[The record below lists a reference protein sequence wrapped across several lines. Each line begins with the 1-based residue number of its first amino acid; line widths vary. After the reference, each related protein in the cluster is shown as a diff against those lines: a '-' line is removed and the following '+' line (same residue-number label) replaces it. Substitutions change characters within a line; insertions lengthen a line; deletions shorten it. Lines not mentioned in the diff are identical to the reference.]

1 MMHDTFLQT
10 FKIYTLILLLF
21 TSSCAKEIY
30 TDEDAANAKR
40 EAQKV
45 GLTVM
50 IRDVGNPSADLSGFT
65 VAVSQY
71 GGDAEELTSA
81 DGITNLKVIQ
91 GDVVLHV
98 SKTGYIAATAVAT
111 TRTGE
116 KERTNTV
123 VIIPVISDTQGFG
136 TLSGT
141 VSVKTLLSAEEP
153 LAGALVSINM
163 DMNELIRLA
172 FQGLNGD
179 LNRFAPAMLS
189 YSSANLMQPVRTN
202 VSGEFQLTI
211 PATAAD
217 LAYTVN
223 VHETAWTQHTFC
235 SAIQTVVTN
244 GKNSPMLY
252 FHLTPYEK

>member
-1 MMHDTFLQT
+1 MYNNFLKT
-10 FKIYTLILLLF
+10 SKYYILVLLIF

-40 EAQKV
+40 EAQKT

-50 IRDVGNPSADLSGFT
+50 IRDIGNPSADLIGFT
-65 VAVSQY
+65 VAASQF
-71 GGDAEELTSA
+71 GENIEEFTSA
-81 DGITNLKVIQ
+81 DGIANLKVIQ
-91 GDVVLHV
+91 GDAVLHV
-98 SKTGYIAATAVAT
+98 RKTGYIAATAVVT

-116 KERTNTV
+116 KERSNTV
-123 VIIPVISDTQGFG
+123 VIIPVISDMQGYG

-141 VSVKTLLSAEEP
+141 VSVKTLPSAEEP

-163 DMNELIRLA
+163 DMNELMYLA

-179 LNRFAPAMLS
+179 TDRYSPGMLT
-189 YSSANLMQPVRTN
+189 YSSVNLMQPVRTN
-202 VSGEFQLTI
+202 ISGEFQLTI
-211 PATAAD
+211 PATVAD

-223 VHETAWTQHTFC
+223 VHETAWAQHTFC
-235 SAIQTVVTN
+235 SANQTVVTN
-244 GKNSPMLY
+244 GKNSPTVF